1 MSIYLNQITP
11 NFSLIG
17 GSLIG
22 GSPIPQPNSYSPN
35 PTLILS
41 PVSPV
46 ITKPV
51 NNLLLSPIGPQTPIL
66 VQSPVKS
73 AVLFDNKLIPL
84 NNLTPNISPNIGTTY
99 FQYQDLGSD
108 SRLREKMI
116 SYYSDNLYKWLNDD
130 FKDLLKFFV
139 VKNGKVSLINSL
151 SQYKHSDNKDIDKK
165 IDYIIDNYL
174 SKSHIKRILAK
185 YVDKKKSEWARLY
198 NERHLVKEFMY
209 KFVKNN
215 IKEDI

>member
-17 GSLIG
+17 GS
-22 GSPIPQPNSYSPN
+22 PIPQPNSYSP
-35 PTLILS
+35 TLILS
-41 PVSPV
+41 PV
-46 ITKPV
+46 ITKPM
-51 NNLLLSPIGPQTPIL
+51 NNLLLSPVGPQTPIL
-66 VQSPVKS
+66 VQSPTKS

-84 NNLTPNISPNIGTTY
+84 NTLTPNITPNISPNIGTTY

-108 SRLREKMI
+108 SKLRDKMI